1 VEGTSS
7 DFFGDLFHSTSGVA
21 LVTLVLDGLLP
32 LLLPLLLRRLVWCG
46 NGWRLAVDL
55 REVCP
60 CMRRD
65 EAGVVRAFSCDV
77 PALTAY
83 LARVVE
89 NDGLTVEVWDLRG
102 LVGAISLNLNLILIL
117 CIIVVIVVVVAFL
130 AAVFGIVI
138 SHVAVGAILAASVIL
153 LTICVSL
160 PVATIAIF
168 ITVVIIFVAIAF
180 LGGMAVPLTDFA
192 ILLLAAVVTTILLF
206 ATSTSAVLLAT
217 AASATASFTT
227 SHFWSLEMNVI

>member
-1 VEGTSS
+1 VEGTFT
-7 DFFGDLFHSTSGVA
+7 DFFGDLFHNTAGVA
-21 LVTLVLDGLLP
+21 LVILVLDGLLP
-32 LLLPLLLRRLVWCG
+32 LLLRRLVRCG

-55 REVCP
+55 REVGP

-65 EAGVVRAFSCDV
+65 EAGVVRAFSRDV

-117 CIIVVIVVVVAFL
+117 CIIVVIVVVAFL

-217 AASATASFTT
+217 AASATASFTA

>member
-1 VEGTSS
+1 VEGTFT
-7 DFFGDLFHSTSGVA
+7 DFFGDLFHNTAGVA
-21 LVTLVLDGLLP
+21 LVTLVLDWLLP
-32 LLLPLLLRRLVWCG
+32 LLLPLLLRRLVRCG

-55 REVCP
+55 REVGP

-65 EAGVVRAFSCDV
+65 EAGVVRAFTRDV

-117 CIIVVIVVVVAFL
+117 CIIVVVAFL

-138 SHVAVGAILAASVIL
+138 SHVAVGAVLAASVIL

-217 AASATASFTT
+217 AASATASFTA